1 VTVELADFRRVL
13 FLLWRHLGL
22 VRLARNATGAE
33 LLSGQVILGRPVVF
47 AALVGMIVFFV

>member
-1 VTVELADFRRVL
+1 VTVELADFRRV